1 MNLLNL
7 PMMDSA
13 VFKKM
18 NAGKQ
23 AKTPDAATQAHD
35 SKKRP
40 LVPVAVRDELLTMG
54 ISAKKMRS
62 EDAPQ
67 SQVHLDVRCSDDG
80 GNKSGNADAE
90 MSEEVEV
97 SVSSSSAV
105 ASGQSACRSATGA
118 GRRKMRQTLV
128 FLCKLVL

>member
-62 EDAPQ
+62 TVA
-67 SQVHLDVRCSDDG
+67 G
-80 GNKSGNADAE
+80 
-90 MSEEVEV
+90 
-97 SVSSSSAV
+97 
-105 ASGQSACRSATGA
+105 ASGCEMFRRWWQQEWQRRCRNE
-118 GRRKMRQTLV
+118 
-128 FLCKLVL
+128 